1 MISTDLHSLLVGIL
15 DLTLLGVAAFYAGFV
30 VLSYITYGPRPR
42 PQFELHSPARSAENM
57 VVWAGIKLVA
67 LLVPVG
73 KPVLAMLS
81 EASAEVGDWFLS
93 NLSNLHNESR

>member
-1 MISTDLHSLLVGIL
+1 MTNMDLHSIFVGIL
-15 DLTLLGVAAFYAGFV
+15 ELTLLGVTAFYAGFV
-30 VLSYITYGPRPR
+30 LLSYITYGPRPR
-42 PQFELHSPARSAENM
+42 PQFDLRNPARSAENL

-93 NLSNLHNESR
+93 NLDHESR

>member
-1 MISTDLHSLLVGIL
+1 MFSTDLHSVLVGIL
-15 DLTLLGVAAFYAGFV
+15 DLTLLSVAAFYAGFV
-30 VLSYITYGPRPR
+30 LLSYITYGPRPR
-42 PQFELHSPARSAENM
+42 PQFDLSEPARSAENLIA
-57 VVWAGIKLVA
+57 WAGIKLVA

-93 NLSNLHNESR
+93 NLRHESR

>member
-1 MISTDLHSLLVGIL
+1 VISTDLHSIFVGIL
-15 DLTLLGVAAFYAGFV
+15 ELTLLGVTAFYAGFV
-30 VLSYITYGPRPR
+30 LLSYITYGPRPR
-42 PQFELHSPARSAENM
+42 PQFELREPARSAENL

-93 NLSNLHNESR
+93 NLHHESR

>member
-1 MISTDLHSLLVGIL
+1 MTNMDLHSIFVGIL
-15 DLTLLGVAAFYAGFV
+15 ELTLLGVTAFYAGFV
-30 VLSYITYGPRPR
+30 LLSYITYGPRPR
-42 PQFELHSPARSAENM
+42 PQFDLRNPARSAENL

-93 NLSNLHNESR
+93 NLHNESR